1 MILQRTVALLAV
13 LLLATATLPL
23 RAQPLVAD
31 PAAGAAPPPAGPGM
45 PAPAPWVQIEVIVF
59 RHLDTSSAGNE
70 RWPENPV
77 LSYPEPLR
85 LLDDPA
91 AAASAAAT
99 PAASDPGASSPT
111 EPVAFRLLDASQQLL
126 VDAAARIGGS
136 PNYRLLR
143 HLAWR
148 QPAPAGSVTHLL
160 VTGGAQHGEHHELEG
175 SLTIGGSDA
184 VEATIALWLNE
195 FAQAPAADGT
205 PPTGVVLPAVP
216 LTSAPHTAPADAS
229 LAFAP
234 LEPAI
239 TIEPARAARSVTLNG
254 SRRLAPGEL
263 HYLDHPLFGVLL
275 SATPFDPAAQGA
287 APVEPAPAAPE
298 SAGGG

>member
-1 MILQRTVALLAV
+1 MILQRASALLAV
-13 LLLATATLPL
+13 LLLATAALPL

-31 PAAGAAPPPAGPGM
+31 PADTTAPAPAGPEVA
-45 PAPAPWVQIEVIVF
+45 APAPWVQVEVIVF

-70 RWPENPV
+70 RWPEDPV
-77 LSYPEPLR
+77 LSYPEPLFAF
-85 LLDDPA
+85 DDPSAGATA
-91 AAASAAAT
+91 APVVSLPDASA
-99 PAASDPGASSPT
+99 PT
-111 EPVAFRLLDASQQLL
+111 EPVPFRLLDASQQLL
-126 VDAAARIGGS
+126 VDAAARIGES

-148 QPAPAGSVTHLL
+148 QPAPDGSVTHLL
-160 VTGGAQHGEHHELEG
+160 LTGGAQHGEHHELEG

-184 VEATIALWLNE
+184 VEATLGLWLND
-195 FAQAPAADGT
+195 FAPPQVVEGK

-216 LTSAPHTAPADAS
+216 LTGTPHNSPADAS

-275 SATPFDPAAQGA
+275 SAIPFDPAAQGA
-287 APVEPAPAAPE
+287 ASAEPTPAAPD